1 MGNTPSTHTRPNA
14 STPHSHSP
22 APSSHSN
29 DSSRTSSTRRDPRNL
44 IHSHRTAARAEPSL
58 AQAHGSNVTHR
69 PRNSQSHPAAQFN
82 SSLPSS
88 GVNTPS
94 AHEKEPKPG
103 VQSHK
108 DGPETDKIVV
118 KDQPTKPVDVPMPS
132 SNYDTTTCRS
142 HSHSHS
148 LSSTQPPSI
157 DPSGPPIQDM
167 SYHLTRP
174 PRLPLPIEEEVHTP
188 GSPLI
193 TPADMIAPA
202 IDIEALDNE
211 RLARR
216 NSALSNTTIDE
227 EDAEEIQIDRTKAT
241 VPTLFEWRE
250 GGEKV
255 YVTGTIFQ
263 WNKKQRLSAV
273 EGEPGLLRAIIH
285 VRPGTHHVRF
295 IQDGIMKCSALLPT
309 TVDFGNNLVNYIEV
323 SADDIPNDD
332 GSVNIPSEPIGGA
345 EAKPEVTQP
354 EPVPA
359 EERTKPKPVSKMK
372 HAISHS
378 RFTSEI
384 PQYLIDMDKPEDSR
398 EYRYAIAA
406 IDKLPPPPSLPGFL
420 GKPILNSN
428 PPMKDDNSVLI
439 MPNHTVLNHLAT
451 SSIKNN
457 VLAVSATTRYKR
469 KYVTTIMYKPTL
481 EE

>member
-1 MGNTPSTHTRPNA
+1 MGNTPSTNTRPA
-14 STPHSHSP
+14 APTPHSHSP
-22 APSSHSN
+22 APSNHSN
-29 DSSRTSSTRRDPRNL
+29 DSLRASSTRRDPRNL
-44 IHSHRTAARAEPSL
+44 IHSQRTAARAEPSL

-69 PRNSQSHPAAQFN
+69 PRNSQSHPTAQFN
-82 SSLPSS
+82 DSLPSS
-88 GVNTPS
+88 GVNIPS
-94 AHEKEPKPG
+94 AHAREPQMGLQPHR
-103 VQSHK
+103 VET
-108 DGPETDKIVV
+108 ETDKIDVR
-118 KDQPTKPVDVPMPS
+118 DQPTKPVDVPMPS
-132 SNYDTTTCRS
+132 SNYDTTTSR
-142 HSHSHS
+142 SHSHS

-157 DPSGPPIQDM
+157 DPYGPPIQDM

-193 TPADMIAPA
+193 APADTIAPA
-202 IDIEALDNE
+202 MDMDTLDNE
-211 RLARR
+211 PLARR

-227 EDAEEIQIDRTKAT
+227 EDAEEIQIDQTKAT

-263 WNKKQRLSAV
+263 WNKKHRLSAV
-273 EGEPGLLRAIIH
+273 EGEPNLLRAIIH

-323 SADDIPNDD
+323 SADDLPSDETF
-332 GSVNIPSEPIGGA
+332 VKIPSDPIGGP
-345 EAKPEVTQP
+345 ENKPEITQP

-359 EERTKPKPVSKMK
+359 EERTKPKPISKMK
-372 HAISHS
+372 PAISQS
-378 RFTSEI
+378 QFTSEI

-398 EYRYAIAA
+398 DYRYAIAA

-420 GKPILNSN
+420 GKPILNAN
-428 PPMKDDNSVLI
+428 APMKDDNSVLT

-469 KYVTTIMYKPTL
+469 KYVTTIMYKPTA

>member
-1 MGNTPSTHTRPNA
+1 MGNTPSTNTRPTA

-22 APSSHSN
+22 APSNHSN
-29 DSSRTSSTRRDPRNL
+29 DSSRTSSARRDPRNL
-44 IHSHRTAARAEPSL
+44 IHSQRTAARAEPSL

-69 PRNSQSHPAAQFN
+69 PRNSQSYPAAQFN
-82 SSLPSS
+82 NPLPSS

-94 AHEKEPKPG
+94 AHDREPQTG
-103 VQSHK
+103 LQAHRDES
-108 DGPETDKIVV
+108 ETDKIAVR
-118 KDQPTKPVDVPMPS
+118 DQPTKPVDVPMPS
-132 SNYDTTTCRS
+132 SNYDTTTSR
-142 HSHSHS
+142 SHSHS

-157 DPSGPPIQDM
+157 DPSGLPIQDM

-193 TPADMIAPA
+193 APADTIAPA
-202 IDIEALDNE
+202 IDIETLDNE
-211 RLARR
+211 SLARR

-250 GGEKV
+250 GGDKV

-263 WNKKQRLSAV
+263 WNKKHRLYPV
-273 EGEPGLLRAIIH
+273 EGEPGLLKATIH

-323 SADDIPNDD
+323 SADDLPHDD
-332 GSVNIPSEPIGGA
+332 GSVNLPSEPIGGS
-345 EAKPEVTQP
+345 ENKTEINQP

-359 EERTKPKPVSKMK
+359 EERTKPKPVSRMK
-372 HAISHS
+372 PAISQS
-378 RFTSEI
+378 QFTSEI

-398 EYRYAIAA
+398 EYRYAITA
-406 IDKLPPPPSLPGFL
+406 IEKLPAPPTLPGFL

-428 PPMKDDNSVLI
+428 APMKDDNSVLI

-469 KYVTTIMYKPTL
+469 KYVTTIMYKPTA